1 MPGQHFE
8 AVSRP
13 QDKGSTV
20 YANPETPKPLKVTS
34 AIQYPETLRGPRIS
48 MKQKTPEQSWAM
60 YQTPQWEE
68 TLGWPEPGSVCLEAL
83 LHAVPLAKGQS
94 SVPRK

>member
-1 MPGQHFE
+1 MALMPSQGFE

-34 AIQYPETLRGPRIS
+34 AIQSAKMIRGP
-48 MKQKTPEQSWAM
+48 A
-60 YQTPQWEE
+60 
-68 TLGWPEPGSVCLEAL
+68 SV
-83 LHAVPLAKGQS
+83 
-94 SVPRK
+94 